1 MDERMRV
8 VLAGADVDAVVDLG
22 CDLADAGRQEDALV
36 CFERAVELGGDW
48 VWGNVG
54 NTLLEL
60 DRPLEAAEAY
70 RRAAAAGETDAWVHL
85 GHLLESLGDLDGAAG
100 AFAAAGESGL
110 PEGFVELAH
119 LRHDRGD
126 LPGADA
132 ALTRAGE
139 DPQAFALRACWE
151 WEATLDPQ
159 LEPRLRAGAAV
170 SGAAR
175 AALAALLLL
184 TRRAGQAQQQLELGA
199 KLGQRECWLPLG
211 NLLAE
216 SDIDAAEAA
225 YTAGIAAGD
234 AYCHH
239 NLALLLLERGNRQ
252 RAEFHLA
259 AGAAAGDDLA
269 RRALRDLPRD

>member
-1 MDERMRV
+1 MRV
-8 VLAGADVDAVVDLG
+8 VLAGVDVDAVVELG
-22 CDLADAGRQEDALV
+22 CDLADAGRQQDALV

-48 VWGNVG
+48 VWANVG

-60 DRPLEAAEAY
+60 DRPLEAVDAY
-70 RRAAAAGETDAWVHL
+70 RRAVAAGETDAWVHL
-85 GHLLESLGDLDGAAG
+85 GHLLESLDDLDGAAD
-100 AFAAAGESGL
+100 AFAAAGENGL

-119 LRHDRGD
+119 LRHDRD
-126 LPGADA
+126 DHPGADV
-132 ALTRAGE
+132 ALARAG
-139 DPQAFALRACWE
+139 DHPMALAVRACWD

-159 LEPRLRAGAAV
+159 LETRLRAGARV

-184 TRRAGQAQQQLELGA
+184 TRRAEEAQQQLELGA

-216 SDIDAAEAA
+216 SDVDAAEAA

-239 NLALLLLERGNRQ
+239 NLALLLLERGDLR
-252 RAEFHLA
+252 RAELHLA
-259 AGAAAGDDLA
+259 AGAEAGDELA
-269 RRALRDLPRD
+269 RRALRELPRD